1 MRFRIIVTLLLCAPL
16 LVSHDFNGQVV
27 AISDGDTIS
36 VMHEGRP
43 EEIRLYGI
51 DAPELGQSFSNR
63 AKQFVSAL
71 CFGKEVTVKLRAMDR
86 YQRAVADVTL
96 PDGRNL
102 SHEIVRA
109 GFAWWFKKYA
119 PGDET
124 LERLEKEARQARY
137 GLWTGQQSPKT
148 RLGSGTRSL
157 DTYAN

>member
-1 MRFRIIVTLLLCAPL
+1 
-16 LVSHDFNGQVV
+16 
-27 AISDGDTIS
+27 
-36 VMHEGRP
+36 MHEGRP

-137 GLWTGQQSPKT
+137 GLWTGQQSPNPPWEWHKVSRYLRELT
-148 RLGSGTRSL
+148 DAEESETNYLIHWRMSAPGVER
-157 DTYAN
+157 